1 MQICHIALYVRD
13 LEKIKDFYA
22 KYFGAVPG
30 SKYRNEK
37 TGFESYFLSFGNGAK
52 IEIMSKPQTERS
64 DEYGNGRL
72 GYDHI
77 AVSAGSKDAV
87 DELTKLLTN
96 DGYTVS
102 SAPRTTGDG
111 YYESCVL
118 DPEGN
123 RVEITV

>member
-1 MQICHIALYVRD
+1 MQICHIALYVSD
-13 LEKIKDFYA
+13 LEKIKNFYVR
-22 KYFGAVPG
+22 YFGAESV
-30 SKYRNEK
+30 SKYRNKE
-37 TGFESYFLSFGNGAK
+37 TGFESYFLSFGIGAK
-52 IEIMSKPQTERS
+52 IEIMRRPRTVCAEGGPSRP
-64 DEYGNGRL
+64 

-77 AVSAGSKDAV
+77 AISTGSKEKV
-87 DELTKLLTN
+87 DELTKLLAN
-96 DGYTVS
+96 DGYAVL